1 MVIETN
7 SLTKNEMLVILQ
19 KYNKSFIDKCLTLNE
34 YSKLFESFDNSES
47 RKNADKMNIQ
57 KGKEI
62 FSQYVKDKM
71 SKLADLP
78 HGGMKLSGNKGIEY
92 FVTAK
97 SDFLSIT
104 RSDTVSQKE
113 NKFKISWDNCSSLLT
128 QLIQKNMFL
137 TKQEA
142 ATQIFV
148 SLLIDKYSGSTTYG
162 IELSSKKKELNQ
174 QLVGY
179 FKNFYEFCNMSN
191 LLTKYNADYKFD
203 SLECFKN
210 RILLDKTYTEGLKKR
225 LRYEIDVVP
234 LNSNKINYL
243 NKLIPAATF
252 IEDIDLVRKKCDIHR
267 FLGDIVVYQNNEY
280 RISNI
285 SKSNIVLT
293 SLESKESKNGKDNK
307 ETIYITY
314 KQFKEIQDVQMELLY
329 MEHER

>member
-7 SLTKNEMLVILQ
+7 NLTKNEMLVILQ
-19 KYNKSFIDKCLTLNE
+19 KYNKSYIDKCLTLNE
-34 YSKLFESFDNSES
+34 YSKLFESFGNSEYFGTS
-47 RKNADKMNIQ
+47 NELTVQQ
-57 KGKEI
+57 KKEM
-62 FSQYVKDKM
+62 FSQYVKGKM
-71 SKLADLP
+71 AKLTELP
-78 HGGMKLSGNKGIEY
+78 RGGMKLSGNKGIEY
-92 FVTAK
+92 FITAK
-97 SDFLSIT
+97 DDFLSIT
-104 RSDTVSQKE
+104 RNDTVSQKE
-113 NKFKISWDNCSSLLT
+113 TEFKISWDNCSSLLI
-128 QLIQKNMFL
+128 QLIQKNIFL

-191 LLTKYNADYKFD
+191 LLTKYNANYKFD

-225 LRYEIDVVP
+225 LRYEVDVVP

-280 RISNI
+280 RISDI
-285 SKSNIVLT
+285 SKNNIVLT
-293 SLESKESKNGKDNK
+293 SLENKEAKSGKDNK

>member
-7 SLTKNEMLVILQ
+7 NLTKNEMLVILQ
-19 KYNKSFIDKCLTLNE
+19 KYNKSYIDKCLTLNE
-34 YSKLFESFDNSES
+34 YSKLFESFGKSEYS
-47 RKNADKMNIQ
+47 GISNELTVQQ
-57 KGKEI
+57 KKEM
-62 FSQYVKDKM
+62 FSQYVKGKM
-71 SKLADLP
+71 SKLTELP
-78 HGGMKLSGNKGIEY
+78 RGGMKLSGNKGIEY
-92 FVTAK
+92 FITAK
-97 SDFLSIT
+97 DDFLSIT
-104 RSDTVSQKE
+104 RNDTVSQKE
-113 NKFKISWDNCSSLLT
+113 TEFKISWDNCSSLLM
-128 QLIQKNMFL
+128 QLIQKDMFL

-179 FKNFYEFCNMSN
+179 FKNFYEFCNISN
-191 LLTKYNADYKFD
+191 LLTKYNANYKFD

-225 LRYEIDVVP
+225 LRYEVDVVP

-267 FLGDIVVYQNNEY
+267 FLGDVVVYQNREY
-280 RISNI
+280 RISDI
-285 SKSNIVLT
+285 SKNNIVLT
-293 SLESKESKNGKDNK
+293 SLESKNSKIGEDNK

-314 KQFKEIQDVQMELLY
+314 KQFKDIQDVQMELLY